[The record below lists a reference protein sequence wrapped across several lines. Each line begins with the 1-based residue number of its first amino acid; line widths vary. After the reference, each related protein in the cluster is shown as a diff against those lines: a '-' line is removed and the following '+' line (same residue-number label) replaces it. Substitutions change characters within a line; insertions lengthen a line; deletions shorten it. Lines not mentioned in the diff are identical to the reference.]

1 MLIRPAP
8 MKGYGLTSRPGGV
21 QALGTALGLSIPG
34 KYLGLSEIWGLSPL
48 LGLSTVT
55 SRTFLLIYGI

>member
-1 MLIRPAP
+1 

-21 QALGTALGLSIPG
+21 QAPGTALGLSIPG

-48 LGLSTVT
+48 LGLSTAKT
-55 SRTFLLIYGI
+55 RTFLLICGI